1 MRHGKLVFERY
12 FNGSDASEAS
22 TIASASKSILSVA
35 TGIAIDEGLLGSTRG
50 STRSCRPTW
59 SGRTAT

>member
-12 FNGSDASEAS
+12 FNGSDAGEAR

-35 TGIAIDEGLLGSTRG
+35 TGIAIEEGLLELDTRIDEFLP
-50 STRSCRPTW
+50 SRP
-59 SGRTAT
+59 GRGAR